1 MSTLTQNAQ
10 LLLQNKKAQVEALNE
25 VGFTEVTM
33 ETPLSEIAGYMKW
46 CGGLRDL
53 ALACVKKQTGEKCF
67 FTGEEWEAMSANEHS
82 KYVKS
87 GVRIRAEG
95 KQFVIARENCT
106 TDTATKFTWGPTNED
121 IAGLKNYADTNV
133 GVYEDFDYRANTD
146 AIIAQGTAQGTT
158 HPAAEAANSYTT
170 CKKST
175 EGVDDPWSWGL
186 PTVPMVMMF
195 YRYRTQLNSFLNT
208 YFGSSYQLTSDWH
221 WTSNEWSSAYA
232 WNVYVYN
239 GYVYNINLKGNSLY
253 VRAVSAI

>member
-1 MSTLTQNAQ
+1 
-10 LLLQNKKAQVEALNE
+10 
-25 VGFTEVTM
+25 
-33 ETPLSEIAGYMKW
+33 
-46 CGGLRDL
+46 
-53 ALACVKKQTGEKCF
+53 
-67 FTGEEWEAMSANEHS
+67 MSANEHS

-221 WTSNEWSSAYA
+221 WTSNEWSSASA
-232 WNVYVYN
+232 WYVYVSYGASATAIRVTPSMFVPFRQYDSIISLPLYLFTSFLSCSAAAGGRRKFFLRQRN
-239 GYVYNINLKGNSLY
+239 RLLK
-253 VRAVSAI
+253 